1 VIKINRKT
9 ILSVLFIL
17 LIAVLVSGCGGSG
30 GDNASGDLKITAIN
44 PIDDD
49 NIINVELGTDKS
61 TALPDSVVVTLS
73 NNNTASLTVDWNKGE
88 PVYEKNTANTYTF
101 TGILDIS
108 GTNYANPDDMMISVD
123 VVVGPQ
129 ANNEPQI
136 NLNKTTNNLTA
147 TLTGNVT
154 DSDGTVE
161 EVTIDWGDGNTT
173 TISSGFDSIDQN
185 HIYNSEGTYDVIITA
200 ADDDGATVSKN
211 LTITV
216 NKPNYTL
223 TINTEGEGT
232 VNPEEGS
239 HEYEEGTEVSLE
251 ANPVDGWEFVEWTG
265 HEESTDNPI
274 IFNMPSEDVELT
286 AYFEKIKTA
295 YFEVDITDYP
305 EDVVGEGE
313 EIVVGYTVENTGDI
327 EGTRDIEFFVNNELV
342 DSEDNLTLNAGET
355 HSSEFIYNTTSEDVG
370 AELNIEVAS
379 DDDFDDVKV
388 QVIKIVDINEP
399 NTFDL
404 ILKDEPS
411 NGILHFT
418 LENIMDAEQNIYTG
432 NLIGENNILEID
444 YINSKIKFYWTCS
457 GILRHQATLTFDVLG
472 FNDNSFSDNWS
483 TSFNV
488 SNKFSDTIYEKD
500 DKAYVKDEWFEFIKM
515 IHNFYKYEVILS
527 LSYKGERLE
536 VSSGKLDYLAFE
548 EFPTGSAYRIIMGK
562 VSDENGN
569 PIEGAKVLIWTET
582 ENQYWRSPDFITD
595 ENGEYGGGEVRLA
608 SESAHYITVEKDG
621 YNFINKDIKIGVGAY
636 HIRDGDA
643 TIYPESKIINFTLE
657 KPDNYEIEIKDPNL
671 EEVIRGK
678 INKPEGT
685 LYLSDVIDITKL
697 YAARKNIESIEGIQ
711 YLEKLQELD
720 FSSNDVSDI
729 SPLSTM
735 ARLKELN
742 FAQNRVSDITP
753 LANLSYLQSLTIS
766 DNQISDISILT
777 DLTHLREL
785 TFEGIE
791 VSDISILAD
800 LTDLTSLNFSDNEI
814 SDISILADL
823 TDLTSLN
830 FSDNEISDI
839 SILADLTHLTS
850 LNFSDNE
857 ISDISMLADL
867 TNLRML
873 YISDNQISDISIL
886 ADLTDLISLSFSD
899 NQISDISPVSNLTNL
914 QALDFTKNNVTD
926 ISPVSNLTN
935 LQALDFTKNNVTD
948 ISPVSN
954 LTNLKWFRFN
964 DNRVS
969 DISPVSNL
977 TNLEWLIF
985 NDNQVSDISPLVNNS
1000 GIDSGDEVDMRYNEL
1015 DLTEGSEDMDNINN
1029 LIDRGVNVEYEPQN

>member
-1 VIKINRKT
+1 MIKINRKT

-232 VNPEEGS
+232 VNPEKGS

-536 VSSGKLDYLAFE
+536 VSSGKLDYSAFE
-548 EFPTGSAYRIIMGK
+548 EFPTGSAYRRIMGT

-697 YAARKNIESIEGIQ
+697 YATRKNIESIEGIQ

-785 TFEGIE
+785 TFAGIE

-800 LTDLTSLNFSDNEI
+800 LTNLTSLNFSDNQI

-823 TDLTSLN
+823 TNLTSLN

-839 SILADLTHLTS
+839 SILADLTHLTY
-850 LNFSDNE
+850 LNFSGNE
-857 ISDISMLADL
+857 ISNISILADL

-873 YISDNQISDISIL
+873 SIWDNQISNISIL
-886 ADLTDLISLSFSD
+886 ADLTNLTSLSFSG
-899 NQISDISPVSNLTNL
+899 NQVSDISPLSNLTNL
-914 QALDFTKNNVTD
+914 QALY
-926 ISPVSNLTN
+926 
-935 LQALDFTKNNVTD
+935 FTKNNVTD